1 MLHAEVRREL
11 HHTQVRTRR
20 HPGARFC
27 LASRTHRRK
36 KDLRGG
42 KAMMTETTSTRRP
55 AQVEKLIFHLCR
67 PGAAPPPLAG
77 DDADASTALQ
87 PAAACARWR
96 ELRRRAAAPAM
107 RQSKTQRHLAC
118 MARAGVP
125 LPAAGVNPRA
135 WVPMFAD
142 GSGPRVRMEYPA
154 EEEDGHNR
162 LGKTWIHPLE
172 ALLFPWFDP
181 QQADLDDM

>member
-1 MLHAEVRREL
+1 
-11 HHTQVRTRR
+11 
-20 HPGARFC
+20 
-27 LASRTHRRK
+27 
-36 KDLRGG
+36 
-42 KAMMTETTSTRRP
+42 
-55 AQVEKLIFHLCR
+55 VEKLIFHLCR

-96 ELRRRAAAPAM
+96 ELRRRAAASPAM
-107 RQSKTQRHLAC
+107 RQSKTARHLAC

-125 LPAAGVNPRA
+125 PPAPGVNPRA

-154 EEEDGHNR
+154 QAEEEEDGHNDGHNPMGTNR
-162 LGKTWIHPLE
+162 VGMTWVHPLE

-181 QQADLDDM
+181 EQADLDDM